1 MPVSAGCPGRCSA
14 SGRVACLVARHSKG
28 CSVAEHLERAG
39 EHEHHEGQPRT
50 AWTGHVPPDA
60 DAVSRRVTESV
71 PPPSSP

>member
-1 MPVSAGCPGRCSA
+1 MPVSAGCR
-14 SGRVACLVARHSKG
+14 
-28 CSVAEHLERAG
+28 G
-39 EHEHHEGQPRT
+39 EHEHHEGRPRT